1 MGLEN
6 VKCFNC
12 QEYGHLAKDCKTK
25 FYEQEYAAEHG
36 DGKPPW
42 CQQPH
47 CDRETRLV
55 YQQTD
60 NGLKAH
66 RCYQCHPQSQTL
78 PEQFGKC
85 RTCRTVVYK
94 WDLRSECGKHTPIG
108 RQLKCLIIV
117 KGQVVKEE
125 PIGAIEK

>member
-1 MGLEN
+1 MGIES

-25 FYEQEYAAEHG
+25 FYEQEYAAELG

-42 CQQPH
+42 CQQ

-55 YQQTD
+55 YFIRDGIET
-60 NGLKAH
+60 AR
-66 RCYQCHPQSQTL
+66 RCYTCHPKSQTL
-78 PEQFGKC
+78 PEQYSRCKSC
-85 RTCRTVVYK
+85 RAAVYK
-94 WDLRSECGKHTPIG
+94 WDIRSECGKHTTVGQHLKPI
-108 RQLKCLIIV
+108 IVV

-125 PIGAIEK
+125 IATGTGT